1 MRVRLIVL
9 GILLLAVVVSFID
22 APYPEELLLQHAPTV
37 LAIAGLAGLTLWVRV
52 SLTSFV
58 CGVTF
63 LVLHILGARWIYSFV
78 PYDDWSRYVAGV
90 SLSEHFGWQRN
101 HYDRLVH
108 FASGVLGLPPASEC
122 LQRLGGM
129 KPLGASVAAVCVV
142 LAIGALYEIIEW
154 QIAMFFSPAQAEA
167 YNGQQ
172 GDVWDPQKDMA
183 LALLGSVVAAGLYFR
198 WRPEEPIRKPPRI
211 VA

>member
-1 MRVRLIVL
+1 MRIRLLVL
-9 GILLLAVVVSFID
+9 GALLVAVALSFVQ

-37 LAIAGLAGLTLWVRV
+37 VGVAILGGLTLWKSISR
-52 SLTSFV
+52 TSFV
-58 CGVTF
+58 CCVSF

-78 PYDDWSRYVAGV
+78 PYDEWSRYVAGV

-108 FASGVLGLPPASEC
+108 FGSGIFGLPPASEC

-129 KPLGASVAAVCVV
+129 KPLAASVTGVCVV

-154 QIAMFFSPAQAEA
+154 QIAMLFSPAQAEA

-172 GDVWDPQKDMA
+172 GDVWDPQKDMT
-183 LALLGSVVAAGLYFR
+183 LALFGAIIAAGLYFR
-198 WRPEEPIRKPPRI
+198 WQPEPESH
-211 VA
+211 